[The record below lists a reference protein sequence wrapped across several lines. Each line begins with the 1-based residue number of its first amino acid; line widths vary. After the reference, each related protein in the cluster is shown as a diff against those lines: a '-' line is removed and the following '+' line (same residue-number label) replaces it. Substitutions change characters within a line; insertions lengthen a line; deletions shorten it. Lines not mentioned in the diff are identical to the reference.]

1 MISPL
6 PNTVDCVPCHGEGT
20 RVRRGGLLLVPVQGL
35 YFPVKQMQQALA
47 CSDTAQVWLL
57 GTPGSHMWP
66 FDHRILPKPSYEPR
80 LSCGEQDP
88 GHILQSIFLGCVP
101 GH

>member
-6 PNTVDCVPCHGEGT
+6 PNTVDHAPCHGEGT
-20 RVRRGGLLLVPVQGL
+20 RVRRGGLPQIPRVC

-47 CSDTAQVWLL
+47 CSDAAQVWLL
-57 GTPGSHMWP
+57 GTPGSHTWP
-66 FDHRILPKPSYEPR
+66 FNHWILPKPGYEPH
-80 LSCGEQDP
+80 LSCGAQDP
-88 GHILQSIFLGCVP
+88 GHILQSIFLGWVP